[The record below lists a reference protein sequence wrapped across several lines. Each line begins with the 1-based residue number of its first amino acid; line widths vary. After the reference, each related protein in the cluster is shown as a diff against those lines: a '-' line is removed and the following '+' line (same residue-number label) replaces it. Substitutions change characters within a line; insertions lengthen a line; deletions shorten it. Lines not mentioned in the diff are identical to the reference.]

1 MYSSR
6 RRSTPFSS
14 ILKIIF
20 IGILAGIGFLVYQSA
35 QSDAPPSSAPSA
47 QDLDTLPPSLP
58 NANVQNQTT
67 TNNDTSADPS
77 NAALTAQSD
86 AGTLGDSTLFIPTN
100 AIIAPIVETYL
111 DGTSWDVSQLGMNVG
126 HLQGTSWVNSG
137 PGNIVLSA
145 HVEMR
150 DGRAGPFSHIADLQI
165 GDRIF
170 LNHGE
175 EQWQYAIVQVMNV
188 EPTDLTPLYPSQNEL
203 LTLIT
208 CDSYDFFRNTYQ
220 ERTVVVA
227 ERIS

>member
-14 ILKIIF
+14 ILKVIF

-35 QSDAPPSSAPSA
+35 QSDTPPSSAPIA
-47 QDLDTLPPSLP
+47 QNLDTLPPSLP
-58 NANVQNQTT
+58 NANSQSQTT
-67 TNNDTSADPS
+67 ANLDG
-77 NAALTAQSD
+77 NAALSDTTLAAQSY
-86 AGTLGDSTLFIPTN
+86 AGSLGESTLFIPNN
-100 AIIAPIVETYL
+100 AVIAPIVETYL
-111 DGTSWDVSQLGMNVG
+111 DGTSWDVSQLGTNVG

-150 DGRAGPFSHIADLQI
+150 DGNAGPFARIGDLQI
-165 GDRIF
+165 GDRVF
-170 LNHGE
+170 LNHGD
-175 EQWQYAIVQVMNV
+175 EQWQYAVVEIKNV

>member
-1 MYSSR
+1 
-6 RRSTPFSS
+6 
-14 ILKIIF
+14 
-20 IGILAGIGFLVYQSA
+20 
-35 QSDAPPSSAPSA
+35 
-47 QDLDTLPPSLP
+47 
-58 NANVQNQTT
+58 
-67 TNNDTSADPS
+67 
-77 NAALTAQSD
+77 
-86 AGTLGDSTLFIPTN
+86 
-100 AIIAPIVETYL
+100 
-111 DGTSWDVSQLGMNVG
+111 MNVG

-175 EQWQYAIVQVMNV
+175 EQWQYAIVEVMNV